1 MSSFAVSLPITR
13 NSING
18 FTMIKDFKTLIS
30 QNLKMIVLTHPGERV
45 MDPEYG
51 VGAKVYLFSNF
62 SSTVYVDIEQKI
74 REQVAKYMPVVTIQQ
89 VQFDKRAETIDRNI
103 LSMRIVYTIPA
114 INITQ
119 MLEFTI

>member
-1 MSSFAVSLPITR
+1 MS
-13 NSING
+13 
-18 FTMIKDFKTLIS
+18 DLIS

-89 VQFDKRAETIDRNI
+89 VQFDKRAETIDRNT